1 MEATDSIWK
10 PTVDDVN
17 MIWFVLYCIVL
28 FSFKSKKAQKKT
40 NTLH

>member
-28 FSFKSKKAQKKT
+28 IQE
-40 NTLH
+40 